1 MYLVENSHGLPAY
14 WFYAAAFA
22 VSGIGWAIREVRA
35 RSAQSWPTV
44 DGIVEFTHVRVEG
57 RAGSE
62 SREIPEV
69 AYSYHVEGE
78 YYGGYHRVTS
88 EPDLADFPKGSRVVV
103 HYKQSD
109 PSTSFLDREDLGSR
123 KARIASGLQ
132 R

>member
-1 MYLVENSHGLPAY
+1 MFLVENSYGLPAY

-57 RAGSE
+57 GAGRE

-69 AYSYHVEGE
+69 GYSYRVEGE
-78 YYGGYHRVTS
+78 YYGGYHPVTS
-88 EPDLADFPKGSRVVV
+88 ERDLSDYPKGSRVVV
-103 HYKQSD
+103 HYKHSD
-109 PSTSFLDREDLGSR
+109 PSTSFLDREDLRSR
-123 KARIASGLQ
+123 KTRIAAGLEH
-132 R
+132 